1 MLYNKKHAVFILLVE
16 DDHFY
21 ATVLM
26 ESLKSAGYENIKH
39 VDNGLECLLQV
50 YEEIVPDAIIMDHQL
65 GMVNGVEVLQKIR
78 AYQPDLKVIF
88 MSGQK
93 DVKIA
98 IQSVKLGAM
107 DYIIKDA
114 TAIPKLLEL
123 LKAIEAETEE
133 KNSKS
138 QSKKILPK
146 IKKFLTDND

>member
-1 MLYNKKHAVFILLVE
+1 
-16 DDHFY
+16 
-21 ATVLM
+21 M

-78 AYQPDLKVIF
+78 AYKPDLKVIF

-93 DVKIA
+93 DVKVA

>member
-1 MLYNKKHAVFILLVE
+1 MFILLVE

-26 ESLKSAGYENIKH
+26 ESLKSAGYDDLKH

-50 YEEIVPDAIIMDHQL
+50 YEEKVPDAIIMDHQL

-78 AYQPDLKVIF
+78 AYKPDLRVIF

-98 IQSVKLGAM
+98 VQSVKLGAM
-107 DYIIKDA
+107 DYIIKDSN
-114 TAIPKLLEL
+114 AIPRLIEV
-123 LKAIEAETEE
+123 LKEIENTVQERNT
-133 KNSKS
+133 KTR
-138 QSKKILPK
+138 SKKILPK
-146 IKKFLTDND
+146 IKRFLTDND

>member
-1 MLYNKKHAVFILLVE
+1 MAKSILAV
-16 DDHFY
+16 DDSASIRQMVSY
-21 ATVLM
+21 T
-26 ESLKSAGYENIKH
+26 LKSAGYENIKH

>member
-1 MLYNKKHAVFILLVE
+1 MFILLVE

-26 ESLKSAGYENIKH
+26 ESLKSAVYENIKH

>member
-1 MLYNKKHAVFILLVE
+1 
-16 DDHFY
+16 
-21 ATVLM
+21 M

>member
-1 MLYNKKHAVFILLVE
+1 MFILLVE

-26 ESLKSAGYENIKH
+26 ESLKSAGYVNIKH

-78 AYQPDLKVIF
+78 AYKPDLKVIF

-93 DVKIA
+93 DVKVA